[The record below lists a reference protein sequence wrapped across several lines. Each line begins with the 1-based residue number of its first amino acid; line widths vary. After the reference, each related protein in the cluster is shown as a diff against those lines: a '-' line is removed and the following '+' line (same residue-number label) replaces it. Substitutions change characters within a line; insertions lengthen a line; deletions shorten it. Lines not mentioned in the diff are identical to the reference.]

1 MFCPKC
7 GKQLPDGAKF
17 CSGCGSVLS
26 APKTELPKPRPEQ
39 SPVQR
44 GPEGQRPPPGR
55 VAAPGNKGILGRG
68 NGVCPNCGS
77 HDCEVQ
83 VQQNVTTSGS
93 NYSCCSG
100 GLGWLLVG
108 PFGLLCG
115 LCGSGKKTT
124 TTSKSIWL
132 CKKCG
137 TQFPTRKE
145 LAAKLFGY
153 LALLSIWIPICIGAA
168 IASFGIGVQW
178 AMLMFLA
185 LAAVLVYAGWRTLKK
200 YIGDC
205 PLNDAVVNGLLTDQ
219 EFKSTKTICLVC
231 FIIGLAILIFCFWV
245 INFA

>member
-44 GPEGQRPPPGR
+44 RPEGQRPPPGR
-55 VAAPGNKGILGRG
+55 VAAPGNKGLLGRG
-68 NGVCPNCGS
+68 DGVCPNCGS

-100 GLGWLLVG
+100 GLGWLLAG

-137 TQFPTRKE
+137 TQFPTKKDLVAQFTSTFSALFMPVPMCIMLVVMFFMLDVP
-145 LAAKLFGY
+145 LAGLIF
-153 LALLSIWIPICIGAA
+153 
-168 IASFGIGVQW
+168 
-178 AMLMFLA
+178 MA
-185 LAAVLVYAGWRTLKK
+185 LAAGVVFGILATKKK
-200 YIGDC
+200 YLGDC
-205 PLNDAVVNGLLTDQ
+205 PLTGAVAGGLLTEQ
-219 EFKSTKTICLVC
+219 EFKRLLIMCLTFVASGVC
-231 FIIGLAILIFCFWV
+231 EVVVLILAILYL
-245 INFA
+245 